1 MKSIGA
7 IEAEGQF
14 STLLDWAEQGEEIV
28 VTRRGD
34 PIAKLVP
41 VRKSHNV
48 DRALAAAKRIQRTA
62 ERIARNNITLDEI
75 KAWTTEGRH

>member
-1 MKSIGA
+1 MKTIGA
-7 IEAEGQF
+7 IEAEDKF

-28 VTRRGD
+28 LARHGD

-41 VRKSHNV
+41 IRKTHDV
-48 DRALAAAKRIQRTA
+48 DRALEAAKRIQRTA

-75 KAWTTEGRH
+75 KAWTNEGRH